1 MRLHLRGIV
10 QRSAPTHRG
19 KPLAY
24 CVWRVVDKRKEADS
38 EHRTALAPLVV
49 DAATLTPYT
58 STLARRGTL
67 PLMLPMFTPY
77 RSGVALMCVVAR
89 PPVPLLGVTY

>member
-10 QRSAPTHRG
+10 QQG

-38 EHRTALAPLVV
+38 ERRPALAPLAV

-58 STLARRGTL
+58 LARRGVL
-67 PLMLPMFTPY
+67 PLMLPMSTPS
-77 RSGVALMCVVAR
+77 RSGVA
-89 PPVPLLGVTY
+89 